1 MPRSGPRRPII
12 GLRMADEQIEALDER
27 AVAEDL
33 LTKAGEPN
41 RSELLRIMIEY
52 AKERMPDGWR
62 PEGWEYRG

>member
-1 MPRSGPRRPII
+1 MI
-12 GLRMADEQIEALDER
+12 GLRLADEQIEALDER

-52 AKERMPDGWR
+52 AQENMPAGWR
-62 PEGWEYRG
+62 PEGWVYRG

>member
-1 MPRSGPRRPII
+1 
-12 GLRMADEQIEALDER
+12 MADEQIEALDDR

-52 AKERMPDGWR
+52 ATEHMPDGWR

>member
-1 MPRSGPRRPII
+1 
-12 GLRMADEQIEALDER
+12 MADEQIEALDER